1 MYGKYKLLQEI
12 RLSKKQDVWEIQIA
26 EERILSKKQGVRD
39 IQIAAR
45 DKSFEETRCMKESVR
60 EMLDRLYIIAYLF
73 KMKFR
78 HPVAKA
84 SC

>member
-1 MYGKYKLLQEI
+1 MLYDTSI
-12 RLSKKQDVWEIQIA
+12 
-26 EERILSKKQGVRD
+26 
-39 IQIAAR
+39 
-45 DKSFEETRCMKESVR
+45 EETRCMKNLTTAHKKVFEETRSMKESVI
-60 EMLDRLYIIAYLF
+60 EMLDRLYIVAYLF

>member
-1 MYGKYKLLQEI
+1 MLYDTSI
-12 RLSKKQDVWEIQIA
+12 
-26 EERILSKKQGVRD
+26 EETRCMKNKITAQNKM
-39 IQIAAR
+39 
-45 DKSFEETRCMKESVR
+45 FEQTRCMKESVR
-60 EMLDRLYIIAYLF
+60 DMLDRLYIVAYLF

>member
-1 MYGKYKLLQEI
+1 MLYDTSIEETRCTKNRMTQ
-12 RLSKKQDVWEIQIA
+12 SKQFIQRHEMCEKQITA
-26 EERILSKKQGVRD
+26 SKPF
-39 IQIAAR
+39 
-45 DKSFEETRCMKESVR
+45 FEEPRCMKESVR
-60 EMLDRLYIIAYLF
+60 DMLDRLYIVAYLF

>member
-1 MYGKYKLLQEI
+1 MLYDTSI
-12 RLSKKQDVWEIQIA
+12 
-26 EERILSKKQGVRD
+26 
-39 IQIAAR
+39 
-45 DKSFEETRCMKESVR
+45 EETRCMKTSEMFFKEPRCMKESVR
-60 EMLDRLYIIAYLF
+60 DMLDRLYIVAYLF

>member
-1 MYGKYKLLQEI
+1 MLYDSSIEETRCMKNREPVYKLF
-12 RLSKKQDVWEIQIA
+12 
-26 EERILSKKQGVRD
+26 
-39 IQIAAR
+39 
-45 DKSFEETRCMKESVR
+45 FEETRCMKESVR
-60 EMLDRLYIIAYLF
+60 DMLDRLYIVAYLF

>member
-1 MYGKYKLLQEI
+1 MLYDTSIEETRCMNYMTT
-12 RLSKKQDVWEIQIA
+12 A
-26 EERILSKKQGVRD
+26 ENKIP
-39 IQIAAR
+39 
-45 DKSFEETRCMKESVR
+45 EETRCMKESVR
-60 EMLDRLYIIAYLF
+60 DMLDRLYIVAYLF

>member
-1 MYGKYKLLQEI
+1 
-12 RLSKKQDVWEIQIA
+12 
-26 EERILSKKQGVRD
+26 
-39 IQIAAR
+39 
-45 DKSFEETRCMKESVR
+45 
-60 EMLDRLYIIAYLF
+60 LDRLYIIAYLF